1 MKFYDF
7 LVKKRGYMLRS
18 APACFVVGD
27 NHITFKNSIKD
38 CEPEIPGI
46 LRKKLCDCSITQF

>member
-1 MKFYDF
+1 MKFDDF
-7 LVKKRGYMLRS
+7 LVKERGYMLRS

-38 CEPEIPGI
+38 CEPGIPGI
-46 LRKKLCDCSITQF
+46 LRKKIV